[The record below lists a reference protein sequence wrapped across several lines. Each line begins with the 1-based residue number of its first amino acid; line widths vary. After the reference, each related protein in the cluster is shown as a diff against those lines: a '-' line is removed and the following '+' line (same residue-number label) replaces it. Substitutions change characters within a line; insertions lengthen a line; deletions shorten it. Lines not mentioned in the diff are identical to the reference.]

1 MRRSSLHCT
10 LLVALAL
17 AWVPTIARAGGARP
31 GARETPAQQR
41 ANKARKDR
49 ARYGADAS
57 IERLSIGV
65 AGGGGLKAIRVD
77 RGGLLRERVRTV
89 TAEPGGGV
97 RINVVQGEQGRV
109 IQSSATSIVRKSG
122 ARITAK
128 EVVKLN
134 RKTGRHRVSR
144 GSSYKTGDAEAWSVG
159 KSEVR

>member
-17 AWVPTIARAGGARP
+17 AWVPNIARAGGARP
-31 GARETPAQQR
+31 GARETPAQQK
-41 ANKARKDR
+41 ANKAR
-49 ARYGADAS
+49 
-57 IERLSIGV
+57 
-65 AGGGGLKAIRVD
+65 
-77 RGGLLRERVRTV
+77 
-89 TAEPGGGV
+89 
-97 RINVVQGEQGRV
+97 NVVQGEQGRV

-128 EVVKLN
+128 EVVKLS

-144 GSSYKTGDAEAWSVG
+144 GSSYKTGDAEAWGVG